1 MSSSFKAQRRV
12 SAFLGVGLVAYSGYL
27 TFEHS
32 HEVTAPIIAVV
43 GAAVFHLGETSL
55 RSRKWITGVLFGFL
69 GIFAVA
75 ISLYAVTDR
84 MASRYD
90 QTVQK
95 RSSEN
100 TPRRLASVALTDA
113 KTELATVTKVAMDEC
128 GESRKSSECR
138 SATERETKARERV
151 EAARQKLA
159 SLGED
164 IVVDPTA
171 RRIAWAFGVSETS
184 VAAVVPMLPAI
195 WLELAGILLLTYGL
209 SPAKKAAPVAI
220 PAAPAQAAPVAA
232 APVTPLQ
239 VQPVPPKQLQVSH
252 AAFSRKGG
260 LATAAKRRKAKTPS
274 P

>member
-1 MSSSFKAQRRV
+1 MSSIDFKPQRRV
-12 SAFLGVGLVAYSGYL
+12 SALLGIGLVAYSGYL

-32 HEVTAPIIAVV
+32 HEITAPIIAVV

-69 GIFAVA
+69 GVFAVA

-100 TPRRLASVALTDA
+100 TPRRLATVALADA
-113 KTELATVTKVAMDEC
+113 KTELAEVTKVALGEC
-128 GESRKSSECR
+128 GESRKSNECR

-151 EAARQKLA
+151 EGARQKLA

-164 IVVDPTA
+164 TVADPSA
-171 RRIAWAFGVSETS
+171 RRLAWLFGVSEGS

-209 SPAKKAAPVAI
+209 SPAKAAKAPKAEVATVETAAPI
-220 PAAPAQAAPVAA
+220 APAEPLRVEPV
-232 APVTPLQ
+232 
-239 VQPVPPKQLQVSH
+239 KQIVDSH
-252 AAFSRKGG
+252 KAFSRKGG
-260 LATAAKRRKAKTPS
+260 LATAKKRNKAKTPS